1 MLGVFIEL
9 KINSQKEE
17 SWTELILQDLSDVL
31 WSYSDELR

>member
-1 MLGVFIEL
+1 MLGIFIEL
-9 KINSQKEE
+9 KINSQREE